1 MNEVAER
8 KSTAVGST
16 AANPFLA
23 YGEAAS
29 QKSIVG
35 IMLRFSK
42 GDFLAGQSDDE
53 VSPGTKFVANM
64 DEMLAGWIRWEA
76 NKPTDHVMGK
86 VSEGYQAP
94 RRNELGDTDKTL
106 WRSMTRAASATR
118 GSSRTICC

>member
-1 MNEVAER
+1 
-8 KSTAVGST
+8 
-16 AANPFLA
+16 
-23 YGEAAS
+23 
-29 QKSIVG
+29 
-35 IMLRFSK
+35 MLQIHAR

-106 WRSMTRAASATR
+106 WEIDEQGRERDPWQLR
-118 GSSRTICC
+118 GPSCCC